1 MGCVIMR
8 DMSVSA
14 LPGVPEQLEATEFM
28 PLDSVP
34 FPGCTSREMKSPVC
48 VKLLLD
54 LPPKSP
60 FFPSDDHIIINTQ
73 ERHDVKMKLL
83 KTVFWTNT

>member
-1 MGCVIMR
+1 MDCATRR
-8 DMSVSA
+8 DVFVST
-14 LPGVPEQLEATEFM
+14 LPEVPGQWEATKFM
-28 PLDSVP
+28 PLDSLP
-34 FPGCTSREMKSPVC
+34 FSGCTSREMKGPVS

-60 FFPSDDHIIINTQ
+60 FFTRDDRIVINTQ

-83 KTVFWTNT
+83 KTVFLD

>member
-1 MGCVIMR
+1 MGCVNMR
-8 DMSVSA
+8 RISVSIF
-14 LPGVPEQLEATEFM
+14 PGVPERLEATEFM
-28 PLDSVP
+28 PLVSVP
-34 FPGCTSREMKSPVC
+34 FPGCASRETKSPVR

-73 ERHDVKMKLL
+73 ERHDVKIKLL